1 MLCLATWCNVPPQS
15 KTPRTLK
22 VRRLV
27 PENDILPGSIVQ
39 VYGSHYTGKSTLVWS
54 LVKRLYSRVDLVF
67 VVSPIEWLHE
77 CYECYKPVHII
88 RDKRSI
94 IDDFVKHRSTKF
106 NFVSNSHFDDQYLHN
121 LVKTKAEAFRRLPGH
136 LVTKPLEVLVVLEDH
151 CGDAFVH
158 SGHLVR
164 RLVRGIVQVLP
175 GKDLSYFKV
184 PNVTTTTIVSA
195 FRPTDLPPELSN
207 GICVS
212 TMITNLDTQKDLYA
226 KYFRE
231 MYFDDFQTLFKR
243 LTTKYMFVVKL
254 GDTIKWYKATRN
266 QVKEFR
272 AIWHKR
278 LLPSKSYKATRFLL
292 PPSSL
297 IA

>member
-1 MLCLATWCNVPPQS
+1 MLCLATWCNVSPQS

-39 VYGSHYTGKSTLVWS
+39 VYGSRYTGKSTLVWS

-67 VVSPIEWLHE
+67 VVSPFDCLHE
-77 CYECYKPVHII
+77 CYKCYKPVHII
-88 RDKRSI
+88 REEERPS
-94 IDDFVKHRSTKF
+94 IDDFVKHKSTKF
-106 NFVSNSHFDDQYLHN
+106 NFVSNLDFDDQYLHK
-121 LVKTKAEAFRRLPGH
+121 LVKAKTASLRRLHGH
-136 LVTKPLEVLVVLEDH
+136 VSTKPLEVLVVLEGY

-164 RLVRGIVQVLP
+164 RLVRGLVQLLP

-195 FRPTDLPPELSN
+195 FRPTELPSELSN

-212 TMITNLDTQKDLYA
+212 TMITNRDTQKDLYA

-231 MYFDDFQTLFKR
+231 MHFDDFRRLFKR
-243 LTTKYMFVVKL
+243 LTTNYMFVVKL
-254 GDTIKWYKATRN
+254 GDTIKWYKATLN
-266 QVKEFR
+266 
-272 AIWHKR
+272 
-278 LLPSKSYKATRFLL
+278 
-292 PPSSL
+292 
-297 IA
+297 